1 MRGVGSLKEHAEH
14 APRDRRTGLP
24 SAPAEAH
31 SQSAS
36 SVTEG
41 RSPRSPAHRLQNNH
55 FFKIIIKC
63 SLVPPEWIVQMNLT
77 ARKWAEMDDYW
88 TIRKNKLERLFGM
101 GGENPAFSS
110 FRMAGNCAGF
120 TARQTK
126 LQGGGKMY
134 ILNMYALALRRVL
147 KLVLIPRLS
156 VARIEWGPSAT
167 AWRGGGKVMA
177 DLRGTF
183 SASRQRQRS

>member
-1 MRGVGSLKEHAEH
+1 
-14 APRDRRTGLP
+14 
-24 SAPAEAH
+24 
-31 SQSAS
+31 
-36 SVTEG
+36 
-41 RSPRSPAHRLQNNH
+41 
-55 FFKIIIKC
+55 
-63 SLVPPEWIVQMNLT
+63 MNLT
-77 ARKWAEMDDYW
+77 ARKWAEIDDYW

-110 FRMAGNCAGF
+110 FRMAGNRAGF

-134 ILNMYALALRRVL
+134 ILNMYALALWRVL

-156 VARIEWGPSAT
+156 AARIEWGPSAT